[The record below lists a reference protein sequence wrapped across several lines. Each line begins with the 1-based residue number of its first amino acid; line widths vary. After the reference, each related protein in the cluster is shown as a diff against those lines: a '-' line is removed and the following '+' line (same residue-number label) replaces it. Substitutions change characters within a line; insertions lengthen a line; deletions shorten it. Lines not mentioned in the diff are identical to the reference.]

1 MAVTKTNTAE
11 EERSD
16 EPDGPLIDSL
26 SASVKKMVV
35 QAKERGYVTY
45 DELNKA
51 MPPEQ
56 VSSEQIEDTMAM
68 LSELGINVI
77 ESDEGEDGAQ
87 PEGKVVEK
95 AVAPATQ
102 SEDVGTTM
110 IRCACTC
117 VKWGRWNCCRARA
130 RSLSPSASRPAAK
143 R

>member
-1 MAVTKTNTAE
+1 MAATKTNTAE

-26 SASVKKMVV
+26 SASVKKMIG

-77 ESDEGEDGAQ
+77 ESDEGEDGAAV
-87 PEGKVVEK
+87 EGKAVEK
-95 AVAPATQ
+95 AATPATTT
-102 SEDVGTTM
+102 EDVGTPP
-110 IRCACTC
+110 IQRLN
-117 VKWGRWNCCRARA
+117 GGD
-130 RSLSPSASRPAAK
+130 SLSFAPLIPNAGWHC
-143 R
+143 